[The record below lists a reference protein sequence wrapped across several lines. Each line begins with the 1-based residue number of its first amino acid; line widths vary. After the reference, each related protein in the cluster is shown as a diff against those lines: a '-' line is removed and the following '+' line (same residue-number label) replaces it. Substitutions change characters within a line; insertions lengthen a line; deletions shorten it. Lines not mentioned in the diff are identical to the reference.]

1 MQSVE
6 KKAPFIPTKNKNF
19 RTLQKDMIALS
30 HNYRILEQ
38 LKLLLNKGITEQL
51 KIRKKSF

>member
-51 KIRKKSF
+51 KIRKKSS